1 MPSHP
6 FVIQVQD
13 LEFSYTA
20 KQQILN
26 KLNLSVPESS
36 IYGFLGA
43 NGAGKST
50 TIRSI
55 LGLLK
60 PQAGKISLFGMEQQS
75 ANRMP
80 ILRKVGSLIEDPSL
94 YKHLSGYDNLKIACK
109 YLNLPTSRIGE
120 VLELVNLEKNS
131 RKISKEYSTG
141 MKQRLGLAIA
151 LLPDPDLLILDEPTN
166 GLDPTGI
173 IEIRNIL
180 KHLHEQGKTIFLSS
194 HLLSEIE
201 KIATQVGIVKDGKTV
216 FQGAIED
223 LENLR
228 KKNFAVNIVASN
240 SSEIAGKLNGKYPSK
255 ILGSENMQIYLDE
268 REALPVL
275 INDLVNMGARL
286 YEVSPQRDNL
296 EELFIDLTTNQA

>member
-80 ILRKVGSLIEDPSL
+80 ILRKVGALIEDPSL

-275 INDLVNMGARL
+275 INDLVTMGARL

>member
-55 LGLLK
+55 LGLLQ

>member
-1 MPSHP
+1 M
-6 FVIQVQD
+6 
-13 LEFSYTA
+13 
-20 KQQILN
+20 
-26 KLNLSVPESS
+26 PESS